1 MDALEEIK
9 QRIESFLFPAKREKR
24 SWIAQKGFEVLR
36 VLYLAVRKSGIDN
49 ISFKAYALTYITAL
63 SIVPILAMT
72 FSVAKGF
79 GASQTLR
86 SFVAERMTGVQSE
99 VLDKIFQY
107 VQNTNVGTLGAV
119 GLAFVLYSVVMTLS
133 RMELAFNQIW
143 NVSDQRPFLRKFT
156 YYTSLLLICPFLL
169 LVATGFS
176 ASLQSNALV
185 SAILQTQYVGGAIRF
200 FLSFGSYF
208 TLWVAFTVIYLFLP
222 NTRVPARDA
231 LISGV
236 IAGTMWILVQRAYIT
251 FQVGVSK
258 YNAIY
263 GTFASLPMFLIW
275 LYISWV
281 IMLFGAELCWTL
293 GGSKSPQRLKG
304 FQVLP
309 PSALE
314 DIAVRA
320 AVVIGRQFYEGKKPL
335 SAEEIGRELAIDFSI
350 MEPVLNRLRNAGIV
364 SFLAG
369 ESPGCQPARSM
380 QKITIQEVVAAVNK
394 EEAASAHKA
403 GVRTSDRIATVLD
416 TAHRLSASELSK
428 TTLNDLVTQGEER
441 SPAMNNQPQS
451 GS

>member
-1 MDALEEIK
+1 MDVLEAIK
-9 QRIESFLFPAKREKR
+9 QRIESFLFLAKREKR
-24 SWIAQKGFEVLR
+24 SWIAQKGLETLR
-36 VLYLAVRKSGIDN
+36 ILYLAVRKSGMDT

-79 GASQTLR
+79 GMGQTLR
-86 SFVAERMTGVQSE
+86 AFVAERMTGVQSE

-156 YYTSLLLICPFLL
+156 YYTSLILICPFLL

-185 SAILQTQYVGGAIRF
+185 SAMLQTHYVGGAIRF

-251 FQVGVSK
+251 FQIGVSK

-275 LYISWV
+275 LYLSWI

-293 GGSKSPQRLKG
+293 GGSKSLQRLKG
-304 FQVLP
+304 FRVLP

-320 AVVIGRQFYEGKKPL
+320 AVVIGKQFYEGKKPPT
-335 SAEEIGRELAIDFSI
+335 AEEIGQELAIDFSI
-350 MEPVLNRLRNAGIV
+350 MEPVLNRLQKAGIV

-369 ESPGCQPARSM
+369 DSPRCQPARSM
-380 QKITIQEVVAAVNK
+380 QKITVQEVVAAVNR
-394 EEAASAHKA
+394 EEAAAAHKVGIKA
-403 GVRTSDRIATVLD
+403 PDRIANVLD

-428 TTLNDLVTQGEER
+428 TTLNDLVMRTGEKLGNEQ
-441 SPAMNNQPQS
+441 SAQS